1 VTEGD
6 AICAVL
12 VLSFRNRRRAR
23 NMCVLFWEIGRW
35 PLRSNLCHLLRVI
48 SRIFVFFKVC
58 DLIAVSLT
66 KECPLRS
73 LD

>member
-12 VLSFRNRRRAR
+12 VLSFR